1 MATRR
6 ESWGREQEILV
17 DIGLRDLLRELLD
30 FAGYRFV
37 FQFEPD
43 VQNEGAGSLCN
54 ELMDV
59 LLHTKNNTKKRQ
71 WRAPIAVWSK
81 QALRNVTSTT
91 SNLSTNGYTT
101 ECPDLCSCCKR
112 VAHME

>member
-17 DIGLRDLLRELLD
+17 GIDLRDLLRELLD

-59 LLHTKNNTKKRQ
+59 LLHTKNS
-71 WRAPIAVWSK
+71 P
-81 QALRNVTSTT
+81 NVTSVASSNSCLEQT
-91 SNLSTNGYTT
+91 SPTQRHIDNKQPLY
-101 ECPDLCSCCKR
+101 ELLHD
-112 VAHME
+112 

>member
-6 ESWGREQEILV
+6 ESWGRKQEILV
-17 DIGLRDLLRELLD
+17 GIELRDLLRELLD

-37 FQFEPD
+37 FHFEPD

-81 QALRNVTSTT
+81 QALRNVTSTA
-91 SNLSTNGYTT
+91 SNLY
-101 ECPDLCSCCKR
+101 ERLHD
-112 VAHME
+112 

>member
-17 DIGLRDLLRELLD
+17 GIDLRDLLRELLD

-43 VQNEGAGSLCN
+43 VQNAGAGSLCN

-71 WRAPIAVWSK
+71 WRAPKLSGANKPYATSHRQ
-81 QALRNVTSTT
+81 QAT
-91 SNLSTNGYTT
+91 STNGYTT

-112 VAHME
+112 VTHME